1 MSRKFFTPLIAFIMC
16 LASCSFISKDFDTSD
31 KDNLIIQLITY
42 VLDQA
47 HYLDKDINDEFSEK
61 VFKTFIDNLDPSK
74 RYFYASDIEEFS
86 EYKYL
91 IDDAFKNPNLDF
103 FNLVYNRY
111 NIRLVESKSIF
122 ELILSQPFDFSKEEI
137 FESDFELLDFVQTK
151 SELYERWRKL
161 LKTYVIENYHDEIE
175 DDLKKLEKDSSFV
188 VRKPELI
195 EKENRELLN
204 ETMLQ
209 NFKFIS
215 EEMQRSDWFSVYI
228 NSFVSQYDPNTSYL
242 DPESKDR
249 FDVDMSGNYAGIGA
263 RLQKKIDKVEITEV
277 ISGGPAWRDNKLEK
291 GDAILKVRQD
301 NEEEPVSILNMR
313 LSEAVKLIKGK
324 KGTKVHLTVKK
335 VDGSIS
341 EITVKRDIV
350 LLEETYIKS
359 SFVQKDSSIYGV
371 INIPKFYI
379 DFDNQSNRDAAKD
392 LKIEIERLKEVGVQ
406 GLIIDLRN
414 NGGGSLKTVVDMAGM
429 FIKNGPVVQVKY
441 FDKEKQVL
449 RDRDKNILWKGPL
462 VILVNEGSASASEI
476 LAAAMQDYKR
486 AIIIGGNQTW
496 GKGTVQ
502 TVFPLNR
509 MVRGNTNG
517 DLGALRYTTQ
527 KYYRINGGSVQLE
540 GVKSDINVPYRY
552 KYLEFGEKDSENPLK
567 WDEIDK
573 VEFTPWNSNFDFEE
587 AINKSK
593 LRMASN
599 EYLKLIDENAKWIKF
614 IRDNKIINL
623 NYEKFKLEINE
634 NLTKTEK
641 FKILNDYSMN
651 YNFKSLPYEIDL
663 IKNDSVLG
671 LKRKRWH
678 ASLNKDLYIDEAL
691 NVLSDLRFS
700 IHNKPENEPTEFDA
714 RYGNEP
720 GDGIVSGSVLRPGGD
735 GLIFLSTSTNIQ
747 TTNN

>member
-1 MSRKFFTPLIAFIMC
+1 MSKNLFTPLIAFIMC
-16 LASCSFISKDFDTSD
+16 LASCSFVSKDFDASD
-31 KDNLIIQLITY
+31 KDSLIIQLITY

-47 HYLDKDINDEFSEK
+47 HYLDKDINDDFSEK
-61 VFKTFIDNLDPSK
+61 VFDTFLENLDPYK
-74 RYFYASDIEEFS
+74 RYFYASDIYEFS
-86 EYKYL
+86 KYKHS

-103 FNLVYNRY
+103 FDLVHERY
-111 NIRLVESKSIF
+111 SSRMLESEKIF
-122 ELILSQPFDFSKEEI
+122 NDILSKPFDFSKDEI
-137 FESDFELLDFVQTK
+137 CECDFEVLDYVQTK
-151 SELYERWRKL
+151 DELYDRWRKL
-161 LKTYVIENYHDEIE
+161 LKIYVIENYHNEIE
-175 DDLKKLEKDSSFV
+175 DDLRKQEEDPYFKL
-188 VRKPELI
+188 RKLDLI
-195 EKENRELLN
+195 EKETRDALN
-204 ETMLQ
+204 ETMNQ
-209 NFKFIS
+209 NFRFIS

-277 ISGGPAWRDNKLEK
+277 ISGGPAWRDNILEK

-301 NEEEPVSILNMR
+301 DEEEPVSILNMR

-324 KGTKVHLTVKK
+324 KGTRVHLTIKK

-341 EITVKRDIV
+341 EVSVKRDIV

-359 SFVQKDSSIYGV
+359 SIVEKGNNNFGI

-392 LKIEIERLKEVGVQ
+392 LRTEIERLKEQGVQ
-406 GLIIDLRN
+406 GLVIDLRN
-414 NGGGSLKTVVDMAGM
+414 NGGGALKTVVDMAGM

-449 RDRDKNILWKGPL
+449 SDRDRSILWTGPL

-502 TVFPLNR
+502 NVFPLNR

-540 GVKSDINVPYRY
+540 GVKSDINVPYRF
-552 KYLEFGEKDSENPLK
+552 KYLDFGEKDSENPLQ
-567 WDEIDK
+567 WDEIDQ
-573 VEFTPWNSNFDFEE
+573 VEYATWDSNFNFDE
-587 AINKSK
+587 AIRKSK
-593 LRMASN
+593 KRMADN
-599 EYLKLIDENAKWIKF
+599 KYLKLVDENAKWIKSV
-614 IRDNKIINL
+614 RDDKLINL
-623 NYEKFKLEINE
+623 NYDKFKLELDE
-634 NLTKTEK
+634 NSLKTEK
-641 FKILNDYSMN
+641 FKALNDFSMD
-651 YNFKSLPYEIDL
+651 YNFKSLPYELDL

-671 LKRKRWH
+671 LKRSRWH
-678 ASLNKDLYIDEAL
+678 KSLNKDFYIDEAL

-700 IHNKPENEPTEFDA
+700 YLEN
-714 RYGNEP
+714 
-720 GDGIVSGSVLRPGGD
+720 
-735 GLIFLSTSTNIQ
+735 
-747 TTNN
+747 

>member
-1 MSRKFFTPLIAFIMC
+1 MSKNLFTLLIAFIMC
-16 LASCSFISKDFDTSD
+16 LASCSFVSKDFDTSD

-47 HYLDKDINDEFSEK
+47 HYLDKEINDEFSEK
-61 VFKTFIDNLDPSK
+61 VFDTFLENLDPFK
-74 RYFYASDIEEFS
+74 RYFYASDIKEFS
-86 EYKYL
+86 KYKYL
-91 IDDAFKNPNLDF
+91 IDDAFKSPNLDF
-103 FNLVYNRY
+103 FNLVYDTY
-111 NIRLVESKSIF
+111 KIRMLESEKIF
-122 ELILSQPFDFSKEEI
+122 TDILSKPFDFTKDEVCEC
-137 FESDFELLDFVQTK
+137 DFEQFDYVQTK
-151 SELYERWRKL
+151 AQLKDRWRIL
-161 LKTYVIENYHDEIE
+161 LKIYVIENYHDEIE
-175 DDLKKLEKDSSFV
+175 NDL
-188 VRKPELI
+188 RKSDKEIDYTPRNPSLI
-195 EKENRELLN
+195 EKETRETLK
-204 ETMLQ
+204 ETMQQ
-209 NFKFIS
+209 NYTFMS

-242 DPESKDR
+242 DPESKER

-277 ISGGPAWRDNKLEK
+277 ISGGPAWRDNILEK

-301 NEEEPVSILNMR
+301 NEDEPVGILNMR
-313 LSEAVKLIKGK
+313 LTEAVKLIKGK
-324 KGTKVHLTVKK
+324 KGTKVHLTIKK

-341 EITVKRDIV
+341 EVTVKRDIV

-359 SFVQKDSSIYGV
+359 SIVEKDNNNFGI

-392 LKIEIERLKEVGVQ
+392 LRSEIERLKEQ
-406 GLIIDLRN
+406 SIKGLVIDLRN

-441 FDKEKQVL
+441 ADKEKQVL
-449 RDRDKNILWKGPL
+449 SDRDRSIIWKGPL

-486 AIIIGGNQTW
+486 AIVIGGNQTW

-502 TVFPLNR
+502 NVFPLNR

-552 KYLEFGEKDSENPLK
+552 KYLDFGEKDSENPLQ
-567 WDEIDK
+567 WDEIGK
-573 VEFTPWNSNFDFEE
+573 AEYTTWNSNFDFEKTVE
-587 AINKSK
+587 KSNK
-593 LRMASN
+593 RMIDN
-599 EYLKLIDENAKWIKF
+599 EYLNLVEENAKWIKSV
-614 IRDNKIINL
+614 RDNKLINL
-623 NYEKFKLEINE
+623 NYDKFKLELDE
-634 NLTKTEK
+634 NSSKTKK
-641 FKILNDYSMN
+641 FKALNDYSMN
-651 YNFKSLPYEIDL
+651 YNFKSLPYELDL

-671 LKRKRWH
+671 LKRERWH
-678 ASLNKDLYIDEAL
+678 KSLNKDFYIEEAL

-700 IHNKPENEPTEFDA
+700 YIDN
-714 RYGNEP
+714 
-720 GDGIVSGSVLRPGGD
+720 
-735 GLIFLSTSTNIQ
+735 
-747 TTNN
+747 

>member
-1 MSRKFFTPLIAFIMC
+1 MKKNLFTSLIAFIMC
-16 LASCSFISKDFDTSD
+16 LASCSFVSKDFDTSD
-31 KDNLIIQLITY
+31 KDSLVIQLITY

-47 HYLDKDINDEFSEK
+47 HYLDKEIDDDFSEK
-61 VFKTFIDNLDPSK
+61 VFNTFLENLDPYK

-86 EYKYL
+86 EYKYS
-91 IDDAFKNPNLDF
+91 IDDAFKIPNLDF
-103 FNLVYNRY
+103 FDLVYERY
-111 NIRLVESKSIF
+111 KKRMSESEKIF
-122 ELILSQPFDFSKEEI
+122 NNILSNPFDFSKDEVCEC
-137 FESDFELLDFVQTK
+137 DFEVLDYVQTNE
-151 SELYERWRKL
+151 ELYDRWRKL
-161 LKTYVIENYHDEIE
+161 LKIYVIENYHNEIE
-175 DDLKKLEKDSSFV
+175 DDLRKLEKDSLFQI
-188 VRKPELI
+188 RNIDLI
-195 EKENRELLN
+195 EKETRESLS
-204 ETMLQ
+204 ETMIQ
-209 NFKFIS
+209 NYKFVS

-277 ISGGPAWRDNKLEK
+277 ISGGPAWRDNTLEK

-301 NEEEPVSILNMR
+301 DEEEPVSILTMR
-313 LSEAVKLIKGK
+313 LSEAVKLIKGE

-341 EITVKRDIV
+341 EVTVKRDIV
-350 LLEETYIKS
+350 QLEETYIKS
-359 SFVQKDSSIYGV
+359 SIVKKDNNNYGI

-392 LKIEIERLKEVGVQ
+392 LKTEIERLKEQ
-406 GLIIDLRN
+406 GIKGLVIDLRN
-414 NGGGSLKTVVDMAGM
+414 NGGGALKTVVDMAGM

-449 RDRDKNILWKGPL
+449 SDRDRSILWTGPL

-502 TVFPLNR
+502 NVFPLNR

-552 KYLEFGEKDSENPLK
+552 KYLDFGEKDSENPLE
-567 WDEIDK
+567 WDEIDD
-573 VEFTPWNSNFDFEE
+573 VDYTTWQSNFDFDQ
-587 AINKSK
+587 AIQKSK
-593 LRMASN
+593 DRMSNN
-599 EYLKLIDENAKWIKF
+599 EYLKLVDENARWIKTV
-614 IRDNKIINL
+614 RDDKLINL
-623 NYEKFKLEINE
+623 NYDNFKKELEE
-634 NLTKTEK
+634 NLSETKK
-641 FKILNDYSMN
+641 FDALNDFSMDF
-651 YNFKSLPYEIDL
+651 NFKSLPYEVDL
-663 IKNDSVLG
+663 IEKDSVLG
-671 LKRKRWH
+671 IKRKRWH
-678 ASLNKDLYIDEAL
+678 KSLNKDVYIDEAL

-700 IHNKPENEPTEFDA
+700 YLEN
-714 RYGNEP
+714 
-720 GDGIVSGSVLRPGGD
+720 
-735 GLIFLSTSTNIQ
+735 
-747 TTNN
+747 

>member
-1 MSRKFFTPLIAFIMC
+1 MSKNLFTLLIAFIMC
-16 LASCSFISKDFDTSD
+16 LASCSFVSKDFDTSD

-47 HYLDKDINDEFSEK
+47 HFLDKEINDEFSEK
-61 VFKTFIDNLDPSK
+61 VFYTFLENLDPYK

-86 EYKYL
+86 KYKYL

-103 FNLVYNRY
+103 FELVYKRY
-111 NIRLVESKSIF
+111 TKRMLESEKIF
-122 ELILSQPFDFSKEEI
+122 NDILSKPFDFNKNEVCEC
-137 FESDFELLDFVQTK
+137 DFEELDYVKTK
-151 SELYERWRKL
+151 DQLFDRWRKL
-161 LKTYVIENYHDEIE
+161 LKIYVIENYHNEIE
-175 DDLKKLEKDSSFV
+175 DDL
-188 VRKPELI
+188 RKSKEDTDFGIRSPDLI
-195 EKENRELLN
+195 EKKTRETLK
-204 ETMLQ
+204 ETMQQ
-209 NFKFIS
+209 NYAFIS

-277 ISGGPAWRDNKLEK
+277 ISGGPAWRDNILEK

-301 NEEEPVSILNMR
+301 NEDEPVGILNMR

-335 VDGSIS
+335 VDGTVTEVS
-341 EITVKRDIV
+341 VKRDIV

-359 SFVQKDSSIYGV
+359 SIVEKDNNTYGL

-392 LKIEIERLKEVGVQ
+392 LRTEIERLKEQGIQ
-406 GLIIDLRN
+406 GLVIDLRN
-414 NGGGSLKTVVDMAGM
+414 NGGGALKTVVDMAGM

-449 RDRDKNILWKGPL
+449 SDRDRSVLWTGPL

-502 TVFPLNR
+502 NVFPLNR

-552 KYLEFGEKDSENPLK
+552 KYLEFGEKDSENPLQ

-573 VEFTPWNSNFDFEE
+573 VEFDTWNSNFNFEE
-587 AINKSK
+587 AITKSNK
-593 LRMASN
+593 RMANN
-599 EYLKLIDENAKWIKF
+599 EYLKLVDENAKWIKSV
-614 IRDNKIINL
+614 RDNKLINL
-623 NYEKFKLEINE
+623 NYDKFKLELEE
-634 NLTKTEK
+634 NSSITEK
-641 FKILNDYSMN
+641 FKALNDYSMN
-651 YNFKSLPYEIDL
+651 YSFKSLPYELDL

-671 LKRKRWH
+671 LKRERWH
-678 ASLNKDLYIDEAL
+678 KSLNKDFYIVEAL

-700 IHNKPENEPTEFDA
+700 YLDN
-714 RYGNEP
+714 
-720 GDGIVSGSVLRPGGD
+720 
-735 GLIFLSTSTNIQ
+735 
-747 TTNN
+747 

>member
-1 MSRKFFTPLIAFIMC
+1 MSKNLFTPLIAFIMC
-16 LASCSFISKDFDTSD
+16 LASCSFVSKDFDASD
-31 KDNLIIQLITY
+31 KDSLIIQLITY

-47 HYLDKDINDEFSEK
+47 HYLDKDINDDFSEK
-61 VFKTFIDNLDPSK
+61 VFDTFLENLDPYK
-74 RYFYASDIEEFS
+74 RYFYASDINEFS
-86 EYKYL
+86 KYKYS

-103 FNLVYNRY
+103 FDLVYERY
-111 NIRLVESKSIF
+111 SSRMLESEKIF
-122 ELILSQPFDFSKEEI
+122 NDILSKPFDFSKDEI
-137 FESDFELLDFVQTK
+137 CECDFEVLDYVQTK
-151 SELYERWRKL
+151 DQLYDRWRKL
-161 LKTYVIENYHDEIE
+161 LKIYVIENYHNEIE
-175 DDLKKLEKDSSFV
+175 DDLRKQEEDPNFKL
-188 VRKPELI
+188 RKLDLI
-195 EKENRELLN
+195 EKETRDVLN
-204 ETMLQ
+204 ETMNQ
-209 NFKFIS
+209 NFRFIS

-277 ISGGPAWRDNKLEK
+277 ISGGPAWRDNILEK

-301 NEEEPVSILNMR
+301 DEEEPVSILNMR

-324 KGTKVHLTVKK
+324 KGTRVHLTIKK

-341 EITVKRDIV
+341 EVSVKRDIV

-359 SFVQKDSSIYGV
+359 SIVEKGNNNFGI

-392 LKIEIERLKEVGVQ
+392 LRTEIERLKEQGVQ
-406 GLIIDLRN
+406 GLVIDLRN
-414 NGGGSLKTVVDMAGM
+414 NGGGALKTVVDMAGM

-449 RDRDKNILWKGPL
+449 SDRDRSILWTGPL

-502 TVFPLNR
+502 NVFPLNR

-540 GVKSDINVPYRY
+540 GVKSDINVPYRF
-552 KYLEFGEKDSENPLK
+552 KYLDFGEKDSENPLQ

-573 VEFTPWNSNFDFEE
+573 VEYTTWDSNFNFNE
-587 AINKSK
+587 AIRKSK
-593 LRMASN
+593 KRMADN
-599 EYLKLIDENAKWIKF
+599 KYLKLVDENAKWIKSV
-614 IRDNKIINL
+614 RDDKLINL
-623 NYEKFKLEINE
+623 NYDKFKLELDE
-634 NLTKTEK
+634 NSSKTEK
-641 FKILNDYSMN
+641 FKALNDFSMD
-651 YNFKSLPYEIDL
+651 YNFKSLPYELDL

-671 LKRKRWH
+671 LKRSRWH
-678 ASLNKDLYIDEAL
+678 TSLNKDFYIDEAL

-700 IHNKPENEPTEFDA
+700 YLEN
-714 RYGNEP
+714 
-720 GDGIVSGSVLRPGGD
+720 
-735 GLIFLSTSTNIQ
+735 
-747 TTNN
+747 

>member
-1 MSRKFFTPLIAFIMC
+1 MSKNLFTLLIAFIMC
-16 LASCSFISKDFDTSD
+16 LASCSFVSKDFDTSD

-47 HYLDKDINDEFSEK
+47 HYLDKEINDEFSEK
-61 VFKTFIDNLDPSK
+61 VFYTFLENLDPYK

-86 EYKYL
+86 KYKYL

-103 FNLVYNRY
+103 FELVYKRY
-111 NIRLVESKSIF
+111 TKRMLESEKIF
-122 ELILSQPFDFSKEEI
+122 NDILSKPFDFNKDEVCEC
-137 FESDFELLDFVQTK
+137 DFEELDYVKTK
-151 SELYERWRKL
+151 DQLFDRWRKL
-161 LKTYVIENYHDEIE
+161 LKIYVIENYHNEIE
-175 DDLKKLEKDSSFV
+175 DDLRKSKEDSDFILRNPV
-188 VRKPELI
+188 LI
-195 EKENRELLN
+195 EKKTRETLK
-204 ETMLQ
+204 ETMQQ
-209 NFKFIS
+209 NYAFIS

-277 ISGGPAWRDNKLEK
+277 ISGGPAWRDNILEK

-301 NEEEPVSILNMR
+301 NEDEPVGILNMR

-335 VDGSIS
+335 VDGTVT
-341 EITVKRDIV
+341 EVTVKRDIV

-359 SFVQKDSSIYGV
+359 SIVEKDNNTYGL

-392 LKIEIERLKEVGVQ
+392 LRTEIERLKEQGIQ
-406 GLIIDLRN
+406 GLVIDLRN
-414 NGGGSLKTVVDMAGM
+414 NGGGALKTVVDMAGM

-449 RDRDKNILWKGPL
+449 SDRDRSVLWTGPL

-502 TVFPLNR
+502 NVFPLNR

-552 KYLEFGEKDSENPLK
+552 KYLEFGEKDSENPLQ

-573 VEFTPWNSNFDFEE
+573 VEFDTWNSNFNFEE
-587 AINKSK
+587 AITKSNK
-593 LRMASN
+593 RMADN
-599 EYLKLIDENAKWIKF
+599 KYLKLVDENAKWIKSV
-614 IRDNKIINL
+614 RDNKLINL
-623 NYEKFKLEINE
+623 NYDKFKLELEE
-634 NLTKTEK
+634 NSSITEK
-641 FKILNDYSMN
+641 FKALNDYSMN
-651 YNFKSLPYEIDL
+651 YSFKSLPYELDL

-671 LKRKRWH
+671 LKRERWH
-678 ASLNKDLYIDEAL
+678 KSLNKDFYIDEAL

-700 IHNKPENEPTEFDA
+700 YLDN
-714 RYGNEP
+714 
-720 GDGIVSGSVLRPGGD
+720 
-735 GLIFLSTSTNIQ
+735 
-747 TTNN
+747 

>member
-1 MSRKFFTPLIAFIMC
+1 MSKNLFTLLIAFIMC
-16 LASCSFISKDFDTSD
+16 LASCSFVSKDFDTSD

-47 HYLDKDINDEFSEK
+47 HYLDKEINDEFSEK
-61 VFKTFIDNLDPSK
+61 VFYTFLENLDPYK

-86 EYKYL
+86 KYKYL

-103 FNLVYNRY
+103 FELVYKRY
-111 NIRLVESKSIF
+111 TKRMLESEKIF
-122 ELILSQPFDFSKEEI
+122 NDILSKPFDFNKDEVCEC
-137 FESDFELLDFVQTK
+137 DFEELDYVKTK
-151 SELYERWRKL
+151 DQLFDRWRKL
-161 LKTYVIENYHDEIE
+161 LKIYVIENYHNEIE
-175 DDLKKLEKDSSFV
+175 DDLRKSKDDSDFILRNPV
-188 VRKPELI
+188 LI
-195 EKENRELLN
+195 EKKTRESLK
-204 ETMLQ
+204 ETMQQ
-209 NFKFIS
+209 NYAFIS

-277 ISGGPAWRDNKLEK
+277 ISGGPAWRDNILEK

-301 NEEEPVSILNMR
+301 KEDEPVGILNMR

-335 VDGSIS
+335 VDGTVT
-341 EITVKRDIV
+341 EVTVKRDIV

-359 SFVQKDSSIYGV
+359 SIVEKDNNTYGL

-392 LKIEIERLKEVGVQ
+392 LRTEIERLKEQGIQ
-406 GLIIDLRN
+406 GLVIDLRN
-414 NGGGSLKTVVDMAGM
+414 NGGGALKTVVDMAGM

-449 RDRDKNILWKGPL
+449 SDRDRSVLWTGPL

-502 TVFPLNR
+502 NVFPLNR

-552 KYLEFGEKDSENPLK
+552 KYLEFGEKDSENPLQ

-573 VEFTPWNSNFDFEE
+573 VEFDTWNSNFNFEE
-587 AINKSK
+587 AITKSNK
-593 LRMASN
+593 RMANN
-599 EYLKLIDENAKWIKF
+599 EYLKLVDENAKWIKSV
-614 IRDNKIINL
+614 RDNKLINL
-623 NYEKFKLEINE
+623 NYDKFKLELEE
-634 NLTKTEK
+634 NSSITEK
-641 FKILNDYSMN
+641 FKALNDYSMN
-651 YNFKSLPYEIDL
+651 YSFKSLPYELDL

-671 LKRKRWH
+671 LKRERWH
-678 ASLNKDLYIDEAL
+678 KSLNKDFYIDEAL

-700 IHNKPENEPTEFDA
+700 YLDN
-714 RYGNEP
+714 
-720 GDGIVSGSVLRPGGD
+720 
-735 GLIFLSTSTNIQ
+735 
-747 TTNN
+747 

>member
-1 MSRKFFTPLIAFIMC
+1 MSKNLFTLLIAFIMC
-16 LASCSFISKDFDTSD
+16 LASCSFVSKDFDTSD

-47 HYLDKDINDEFSEK
+47 HYLDKEINDEFSEK
-61 VFKTFIDNLDPSK
+61 VFDTFLENLDPYK

-86 EYKYL
+86 KYKYL

-103 FNLVYNRY
+103 FELVYKRY
-111 NIRLVESKSIF
+111 TKRMLESEKIF
-122 ELILSQPFDFSKEEI
+122 NDILSKPFDFNKNEVCEC
-137 FESDFELLDFVQTK
+137 DFEELDYVKTK
-151 SELYERWRKL
+151 DQLFDRWRKL
-161 LKTYVIENYHDEIE
+161 LKIYVIENYHNEIE
-175 DDLKKLEKDSSFV
+175 DDLRKSKEDSDFILRNPV
-188 VRKPELI
+188 LI
-195 EKENRELLN
+195 EKKTRETLK
-204 ETMLQ
+204 ETMQQ
-209 NFKFIS
+209 NYAFIS

-277 ISGGPAWRDNKLEK
+277 ISGGPAWRDNSLEK

-301 NEEEPVSILNMR
+301 DEDEPVGILNMR
-313 LSEAVKLIKGK
+313 LGEAVKLIKGK

-335 VDGSIS
+335 VDGSVT
-341 EITVKRDIV
+341 EVTVKRDIV

-359 SFVQKDSSIYGV
+359 SIVEKDNNTYGL

-392 LKIEIERLKEVGVQ
+392 LRTEIERLKEQGIQ
-406 GLIIDLRN
+406 GLVIDLRN
-414 NGGGSLKTVVDMAGM
+414 NGGGALKTVVDMAGM

-449 RDRDKNILWKGPL
+449 SDRDRSVLWTGPL

-502 TVFPLNR
+502 NVFPLNR
-509 MVRGNTNG
+509 MIRGNTNG

-552 KYLEFGEKDSENPLK
+552 KYLEFGEKDSENPLQ

-573 VEFTPWNSNFDFEE
+573 VEFDTWNSNFNFEE
-587 AINKSK
+587 AITKSNK
-593 LRMASN
+593 RMANN
-599 EYLKLIDENAKWIKF
+599 EYLKLVDENAKWIKSV
-614 IRDNKIINL
+614 RDNKLINL
-623 NYEKFKLEINE
+623 NYDKFKLELEE
-634 NLTKTEK
+634 NSSITEK
-641 FKILNDYSMN
+641 FKALNDYSMN
-651 YNFKSLPYEIDL
+651 YSFKSLPYELDL

-671 LKRKRWH
+671 LKRERWH
-678 ASLNKDLYIDEAL
+678 KSLNKDFYIDEAL

-700 IHNKPENEPTEFDA
+700 YLDN
-714 RYGNEP
+714 
-720 GDGIVSGSVLRPGGD
+720 
-735 GLIFLSTSTNIQ
+735 
-747 TTNN
+747 

>member
-1 MSRKFFTPLIAFIMC
+1 MKKNLFTSLIAFIMC
-16 LASCSFISKDFDTSD
+16 LASCSFVSKDFDTTD
-31 KDNLIIQLITY
+31 KDSLVIQLITY

-47 HYLDKDINDEFSEK
+47 HYLDKEIDDNFSEK
-61 VFKTFIDNLDPSK
+61 VFNTFLENLDPYK

-86 EYKYL
+86 EYKYS
-91 IDDAFKNPNLDF
+91 IDDAFKNPNFDF
-103 FNLVYNRY
+103 FDLVYERY
-111 NIRLVESKSIF
+111 KERMSESEKIF
-122 ELILSQPFDFSKEEI
+122 NKILSTPFDFSKDEVCEC
-137 FESDFELLDFVQTK
+137 DFEVLDYVQTNH
-151 SELYERWRKL
+151 ELYDRWRKL
-161 LKTYVIENYHDEIE
+161 LKIYVIENYHNEIE
-175 DDLKKLEKDSSFV
+175 DDLRKFEKDSLFQI
-188 VRKPELI
+188 RNLDLI
-195 EKENRELLN
+195 EKETRESLS
-204 ETMLQ
+204 ETMIQ
-209 NFKFIS
+209 NYRFVS
-215 EEMQRSDWFSVYI
+215 EEMQRSDWLSVYI

-277 ISGGPAWRDNKLEK
+277 ISGGPAWRDNILEK

-301 NEEEPVSILNMR
+301 DEEEPVSILTMR

-341 EITVKRDIV
+341 EVTVKRDIV
-350 LLEETYIKS
+350 QLEETYIKS
-359 SFVQKDSSIYGV
+359 SIVEKNNNNYGI

-392 LKIEIERLKEVGVQ
+392 LKTEIQRLKEQGVK
-406 GLIIDLRN
+406 GLVIDLRN
-414 NGGGSLKTVVDMAGM
+414 NGGGALKTVVDMAGM

-449 RDRDKNILWKGPL
+449 SDRDRSILWTGPL

-502 TVFPLNR
+502 NVFPLNR

-552 KYLEFGEKDSENPLK
+552 KYLDFGEKDSENPLE
-567 WDEIDK
+567 WDEIDN
-573 VEFTPWNSNFDFEE
+573 VDYTTWQSNFDFDQ
-587 AINKSK
+587 AIQKSK
-593 LRMASN
+593 DRMSNN
-599 EYLKLIDENAKWIKF
+599 EYLKLVDENAKWIKAV
-614 IRDNKIINL
+614 RDDKLINL
-623 NYEKFKLEINE
+623 NYDKFKKELEE
-634 NLTKTEK
+634 NLSETKK
-641 FKILNDYSMN
+641 FDALNDFSMDF
-651 YNFKSLPYEIDL
+651 NFKSLPYEIDL
-663 IKNDSVLG
+663 IEKDSVLG
-671 LKRKRWH
+671 IKRKRWH
-678 ASLNKDLYIDEAL
+678 KSLNKDVYIEEAL

-700 IHNKPENEPTEFDA
+700 YLEN
-714 RYGNEP
+714 
-720 GDGIVSGSVLRPGGD
+720 
-735 GLIFLSTSTNIQ
+735 
-747 TTNN
+747 

>member
-1 MSRKFFTPLIAFIMC
+1 MSKNVFTLLIAFIMC
-16 LASCSFISKDFDTSD
+16 LASCSFVSKDFDTSD
-31 KDNLIIQLITY
+31 KDNLIIQLVTY

-47 HYLDKDINDEFSEK
+47 HYLDKEINDEFSEK
-61 VFKTFIDNLDPSK
+61 VFDTFLESLDPYK
-74 RYFYASDIEEFS
+74 RYFYASDIKEFS
-86 EYKYL
+86 KYKYL
-91 IDDAFKNPNLDF
+91 IDDAFKSPNLDF
-103 FNLVYNRY
+103 FELVYDTY
-111 NIRLVESKSIF
+111 KIRMLESEKIF
-122 ELILSQPFDFSKEEI
+122 TDILSKPFDFTKDEVCEC
-137 FESDFELLDFVQTK
+137 DFEKFDYVQTK
-151 SELYERWRKL
+151 AQLKDRWRIL
-161 LKTYVIENYHDEIE
+161 LKIYVIENYHDEIE
-175 DDLKKLEKDSSFV
+175 DDL
-188 VRKPELI
+188 RKSDKEIDYTPRNPSLI
-195 EKENRELLN
+195 EKETRETLK
-204 ETMLQ
+204 ETMQQ
-209 NFKFIS
+209 NYTFMS

-242 DPESKDR
+242 DPESKER

-277 ISGGPAWRDNKLEK
+277 ISGGPAWRDNILEK

-301 NEEEPVSILNMR
+301 NEDEPVGILNMR
-313 LSEAVKLIKGK
+313 LTEAVKLIKGK

-341 EITVKRDIV
+341 EVTVKRDIV

-359 SFVQKDSSIYGV
+359 SIVKKDNNNFGI

-392 LKIEIERLKEVGVQ
+392 LRSEIERLKEQ
-406 GLIIDLRN
+406 SIKGLVIDLRN

-441 FDKEKQVL
+441 ADKEKQVL
-449 RDRDKNILWKGPL
+449 SDRDRSIIWKGPL

-486 AIIIGGNQTW
+486 AIVIGGNQTW

-502 TVFPLNR
+502 NVFPLNR

-552 KYLEFGEKDSENPLK
+552 KYLDFGEKDSENPLQ
-567 WDEIDK
+567 WDEIGK
-573 VEFTPWNSNFDFEE
+573 AEYTTWNSNFDFEKTVE
-587 AINKSK
+587 KSNK
-593 LRMASN
+593 RMIDN
-599 EYLKLIDENAKWIKF
+599 EYLNLVEENAKWIKSV
-614 IRDNKIINL
+614 RDNKLINL
-623 NYEKFKLEINE
+623 NYDKFKLELDE
-634 NLTKTEK
+634 NSSKTEK
-641 FKILNDYSMN
+641 FKALNDYSMN

-671 LKRKRWH
+671 LKRERWH
-678 ASLNKDLYIDEAL
+678 KSLNKDFYIEEAL

-700 IHNKPENEPTEFDA
+700 YIDN
-714 RYGNEP
+714 
-720 GDGIVSGSVLRPGGD
+720 
-735 GLIFLSTSTNIQ
+735 
-747 TTNN
+747 

>member
-1 MSRKFFTPLIAFIMC
+1 MSKNLFTLLIAFIMC
-16 LASCSFISKDFDTSD
+16 LASCSFVSKDFDTSD

-47 HYLDKDINDEFSEK
+47 HYLDKEINDEFSEK
-61 VFKTFIDNLDPSK
+61 VFDTFLENLDPYK

-86 EYKYL
+86 KYKYL

-103 FNLVYNRY
+103 FELVYKRY
-111 NIRLVESKSIF
+111 TKRMLESEKIF
-122 ELILSQPFDFSKEEI
+122 NDILSKPFDFNKDEVCEC
-137 FESDFELLDFVQTK
+137 DFEELDYVKTK
-151 SELYERWRKL
+151 DQLFDRWRKL
-161 LKTYVIENYHDEIE
+161 LKIYVIENYHNEIE
-175 DDLKKLEKDSSFV
+175 DDLRKSKDDSDFILRNPV
-188 VRKPELI
+188 LI
-195 EKENRELLN
+195 EKKTRESLK
-204 ETMLQ
+204 ETMQQ
-209 NFKFIS
+209 NYAFIS

-277 ISGGPAWRDNKLEK
+277 ISGGPAWRDNILEK

-301 NEEEPVSILNMR
+301 NEDEPVGILNMR

-335 VDGSIS
+335 VDGTVT
-341 EITVKRDIV
+341 EVTVKRDIV

-359 SFVQKDSSIYGV
+359 SIVEKDNNTYGL

-392 LKIEIERLKEVGVQ
+392 LRTEIERLKEQGIQ
-406 GLIIDLRN
+406 GLVIDLRN
-414 NGGGSLKTVVDMAGM
+414 NGGGALKTVVDMAGM

-449 RDRDKNILWKGPL
+449 SDRDRSVLWTGPL

-502 TVFPLNR
+502 NVFPLNR

-552 KYLEFGEKDSENPLK
+552 KYLEFGEKDSENPLQ

-573 VEFTPWNSNFDFEE
+573 VEFDTWNSNFNFEE
-587 AINKSK
+587 AITKSNK
-593 LRMASN
+593 RMANN
-599 EYLKLIDENAKWIKF
+599 EYLKLVDENAKWIKSV
-614 IRDNKIINL
+614 RDNKLINL
-623 NYEKFKLEINE
+623 NYDKFKLELEE
-634 NLTKTEK
+634 NSSITEK
-641 FKILNDYSMN
+641 FKALNDYSMN
-651 YNFKSLPYEIDL
+651 YSFKSLPYELDL

-671 LKRKRWH
+671 LKRERWH
-678 ASLNKDLYIDEAL
+678 KSLNKDFYIDEAL

-700 IHNKPENEPTEFDA
+700 YLDN
-714 RYGNEP
+714 
-720 GDGIVSGSVLRPGGD
+720 
-735 GLIFLSTSTNIQ
+735 
-747 TTNN
+747 

>member
-1 MSRKFFTPLIAFIMC
+1 MSKNLFTLLIAFIMC
-16 LASCSFISKDFDTSD
+16 LASCSFVSKDFDTSD

-47 HYLDKDINDEFSEK
+47 HYLDKEINDEFSEK
-61 VFKTFIDNLDPSK
+61 VFETFLENLDPYK

-86 EYKYL
+86 KYKYL

-103 FNLVYNRY
+103 FELVYKRY
-111 NIRLVESKSIF
+111 TKRMLESEKIF
-122 ELILSQPFDFSKEEI
+122 NDILSKPFDFNKNEVCEC
-137 FESDFELLDFVQTK
+137 DFEELDYVKTK
-151 SELYERWRKL
+151 DQLFDRWRKL
-161 LKTYVIENYHDEIE
+161 LKIYVIENYHNEIE
-175 DDLKKLEKDSSFV
+175 DDLRKSKEDSDFILRNPV
-188 VRKPELI
+188 LI
-195 EKENRELLN
+195 EKKTRETLK
-204 ETMLQ
+204 ETMQQ
-209 NFKFIS
+209 NYAFIS

-277 ISGGPAWRDNKLEK
+277 ISGGPAWRDNSLEK

-301 NEEEPVSILNMR
+301 DEDEPVGILNMR
-313 LSEAVKLIKGK
+313 LGEAVKLIKGK

-335 VDGSIS
+335 VDGSVT
-341 EITVKRDIV
+341 EVTVKRDIV

-359 SFVQKDSSIYGV
+359 SIVEKDNNTYGL

-392 LKIEIERLKEVGVQ
+392 LRTEIERLKEQGIQ
-406 GLIIDLRN
+406 GLVIDLRN
-414 NGGGSLKTVVDMAGM
+414 NGGGALKTVVDMAGM

-449 RDRDKNILWKGPL
+449 SDRDRSVLWTGPL

-502 TVFPLNR
+502 NVFPLNR

-552 KYLEFGEKDSENPLK
+552 KYLEFGEKDSENPLQ

-573 VEFTPWNSNFDFEE
+573 VEFDIWNSNFNFEE
-587 AINKSK
+587 AITKSNK
-593 LRMASN
+593 RMANN
-599 EYLKLIDENAKWIKF
+599 EYLKLVDENAKWIKSV
-614 IRDNKIINL
+614 RDNKLINL
-623 NYEKFKLEINE
+623 NYDKFKLELEE
-634 NLTKTEK
+634 NSSITEK
-641 FKILNDYSMN
+641 FKALNDYSMN
-651 YNFKSLPYEIDL
+651 YNFKSLPYELDL

-671 LKRKRWH
+671 LKRERWH
-678 ASLNKDLYIDEAL
+678 KSLNKDFYIDEAL

-700 IHNKPENEPTEFDA
+700 YLDN
-714 RYGNEP
+714 
-720 GDGIVSGSVLRPGGD
+720 
-735 GLIFLSTSTNIQ
+735 
-747 TTNN
+747 

>member
-1 MSRKFFTPLIAFIMC
+1 MSKNLFTPLIAFIMC
-16 LASCSFISKDFDTSD
+16 LASCSFVSKDFDASD
-31 KDNLIIQLITY
+31 KDSLIIQLITY

-47 HYLDKDINDEFSEK
+47 HYLDKDINDDFSEK
-61 VFKTFIDNLDPSK
+61 VFDTFLENLDPYK
-74 RYFYASDIEEFS
+74 RYFYASDIYEFS
-86 EYKYL
+86 KYKHS

-103 FNLVYNRY
+103 FDLVYERY
-111 NIRLVESKSIF
+111 SSRMLESEKIF
-122 ELILSQPFDFSKEEI
+122 NDILSKPFDFSKDEI
-137 FESDFELLDFVQTK
+137 CECDFEVLDYVQTK
-151 SELYERWRKL
+151 DELYDRWRKL
-161 LKTYVIENYHDEIE
+161 LKIYVIENYHNEIE
-175 DDLKKLEKDSSFV
+175 DDLRKQEEDPYFKL
-188 VRKPELI
+188 RKLDLI
-195 EKENRELLN
+195 EKETRDALN
-204 ETMLQ
+204 ETMNQ
-209 NFKFIS
+209 NFRFIS

-277 ISGGPAWRDNKLEK
+277 ISGGPAWRDNILEK

-301 NEEEPVSILNMR
+301 DEEEPVSILNMR

-324 KGTKVHLTVKK
+324 KGTKVHLTIKK

-341 EITVKRDIV
+341 EVSVKRDIV

-359 SFVQKDSSIYGV
+359 SIVEKGNNNFGI

-392 LKIEIERLKEVGVQ
+392 LRTEIERLKEQGVQ
-406 GLIIDLRN
+406 GLVIDLRN
-414 NGGGSLKTVVDMAGM
+414 NGGGALKTVVDMAGM

-449 RDRDKNILWKGPL
+449 SDRDRSILWTGPL

-502 TVFPLNR
+502 NVFPLNR

-540 GVKSDINVPYRY
+540 GVKSDINVPYRF
-552 KYLEFGEKDSENPLK
+552 KYLDFGEKDSENPLQ
-567 WDEIDK
+567 WDEIDQ
-573 VEFTPWNSNFDFEE
+573 VEYTTWDSNFNFNE
-587 AINKSK
+587 AIRKSK
-593 LRMASN
+593 KRMADN
-599 EYLKLIDENAKWIKF
+599 KYLKLVDENAKWIKSV
-614 IRDNKIINL
+614 RDDKLINL
-623 NYEKFKLEINE
+623 NYDKFKLELDE
-634 NLTKTEK
+634 NSSKTEK
-641 FKILNDYSMN
+641 FKALNDFSMD
-651 YNFKSLPYEIDL
+651 YNFKSLPYELDL

-671 LKRKRWH
+671 LKRSRWH
-678 ASLNKDLYIDEAL
+678 KSLNKDFYIDEAL

-700 IHNKPENEPTEFDA
+700 YLEN
-714 RYGNEP
+714 
-720 GDGIVSGSVLRPGGD
+720 
-735 GLIFLSTSTNIQ
+735 
-747 TTNN
+747 

>member
-1 MSRKFFTPLIAFIMC
+1 MSKNLFTLLIAFIMC
-16 LASCSFISKDFDTSD
+16 LASCSFVSKDFDTSD

-47 HYLDKDINDEFSEK
+47 HYLDKEINDEFSEK
-61 VFKTFIDNLDPSK
+61 VFETFLENLDPYK

-86 EYKYL
+86 KYKYL

-103 FNLVYNRY
+103 FELVYKRY
-111 NIRLVESKSIF
+111 TKRILESEKIF
-122 ELILSQPFDFSKEEI
+122 NDILSKPFDFNKDEVCEC
-137 FESDFELLDFVQTK
+137 DFEELDYVKTK
-151 SELYERWRKL
+151 DQLFDRWRKL
-161 LKTYVIENYHDEIE
+161 LKIYVIENYHNEIE
-175 DDLKKLEKDSSFV
+175 DDLRKSKEDSDFILRNPV
-188 VRKPELI
+188 LI
-195 EKENRELLN
+195 EKKTRETLK
-204 ETMLQ
+204 ETMQQ
-209 NFKFIS
+209 NYAFIS
-215 EEMQRSDWFSVYI
+215 KEMQRSDWFSVYI

-277 ISGGPAWRDNKLEK
+277 ISGGPAWRDNSLEK

-301 NEEEPVSILNMR
+301 DEDEPVGILNMR
-313 LSEAVKLIKGK
+313 LGEAVKLIKGK

-335 VDGSIS
+335 VDGSVT
-341 EITVKRDIV
+341 EVTVKRDIV

-359 SFVQKDSSIYGV
+359 SIVEKDNNTYGL

-392 LKIEIERLKEVGVQ
+392 LRTEIERLKEQGIQ
-406 GLIIDLRN
+406 GLVIDLRN
-414 NGGGSLKTVVDMAGM
+414 NGGGALKTVVDMAGM

-449 RDRDKNILWKGPL
+449 SDRDRSVLWTGPL

-502 TVFPLNR
+502 NVFPLNR

-552 KYLEFGEKDSENPLK
+552 KYLEFGEKDSENPLQ

-573 VEFTPWNSNFDFEE
+573 VEFDIWNSNFNFEE
-587 AINKSK
+587 AITKSNI
-593 LRMASN
+593 RMANN
-599 EYLKLIDENAKWIKF
+599 EYLKLVDENAKWIKSV
-614 IRDNKIINL
+614 RDNKLINL
-623 NYEKFKLEINE
+623 NYDKFKLELEE
-634 NLTKTEK
+634 NSSITEK
-641 FKILNDYSMN
+641 FKALNDYSMN
-651 YNFKSLPYEIDL
+651 YNFKSLPYELDL

-671 LKRKRWH
+671 LKRERWH
-678 ASLNKDLYIDEAL
+678 KSLNKDFYIDEAL

-700 IHNKPENEPTEFDA
+700 YLDN
-714 RYGNEP
+714 
-720 GDGIVSGSVLRPGGD
+720 
-735 GLIFLSTSTNIQ
+735 
-747 TTNN
+747 

>member
-1 MSRKFFTPLIAFIMC
+1 MSKNLFTLLIAFIMC
-16 LASCSFISKDFDTSD
+16 LASCSFVSKDFDTSD

-47 HYLDKDINDEFSEK
+47 HYLDKEINDEFSEK
-61 VFKTFIDNLDPSK
+61 VFDTFLENLDPYK

-86 EYKYL
+86 KYKYL

-103 FNLVYNRY
+103 FELVYKRY
-111 NIRLVESKSIF
+111 TKRMLESEKIF
-122 ELILSQPFDFSKEEI
+122 NDILSKPFDFNKNEVCEC
-137 FESDFELLDFVQTK
+137 DFEELDYVKTK
-151 SELYERWRKL
+151 DQLFDRWRKL
-161 LKTYVIENYHDEIE
+161 LKIYVIENYHNEIE
-175 DDLKKLEKDSSFV
+175 DDLRKSKDDSDFILRNPV
-188 VRKPELI
+188 LI
-195 EKENRELLN
+195 EKKTRESLK
-204 ETMLQ
+204 ETMQQ
-209 NFKFIS
+209 NYAFIS

-277 ISGGPAWRDNKLEK
+277 ISGGPAWRDNILEK

-301 NEEEPVSILNMR
+301 NEDEPVGILNMR

-335 VDGSIS
+335 VDGTVT
-341 EITVKRDIV
+341 EVTVKRDIV

-359 SFVQKDSSIYGV
+359 SIVEKDNNTYGL

-392 LKIEIERLKEVGVQ
+392 LRTEIERLKEQGIQ
-406 GLIIDLRN
+406 GLVIDLRN
-414 NGGGSLKTVVDMAGM
+414 NGGGALKTVVDMAGM

-449 RDRDKNILWKGPL
+449 SDRDRSILWTGPL

-502 TVFPLNR
+502 NVFPLNR

-552 KYLEFGEKDSENPLK
+552 KYLEFGEKDSENPLQ

-573 VEFTPWNSNFDFEE
+573 VEFDTWNSNFNFEE
-587 AINKSK
+587 AITKSNK
-593 LRMASN
+593 RMANN
-599 EYLKLIDENAKWIKF
+599 EYLKLVDENAKWIKSV
-614 IRDNKIINL
+614 RDNKLINL
-623 NYEKFKLEINE
+623 NYDKFKLELEE
-634 NLTKTEK
+634 NSSITEK
-641 FKILNDYSMN
+641 FKALNDYSMN
-651 YNFKSLPYEIDL
+651 YSFKSLPYELDL

-671 LKRKRWH
+671 LKRERWH
-678 ASLNKDLYIDEAL
+678 KSLNKDFYIDEAL

-700 IHNKPENEPTEFDA
+700 YLDN
-714 RYGNEP
+714 
-720 GDGIVSGSVLRPGGD
+720 
-735 GLIFLSTSTNIQ
+735 
-747 TTNN
+747 